1 MKTIKVWIALAVI
14 SLLATAGCR
23 SHVIKISVTNISNQ
37 SISNIIFDYPG
48 ATFGISSLAPG
59 KTFPYAIKP
68 YEAGMIKIQFT
79 NTAGAIHTY
88 TGTRVSKGD
97 EGSIDVQLTQETTIV
112 HPTLPRH

>member
-1 MKTIKVWIALAVI
+1 MKAWMAIALI

-23 SHVIKISVTNISNQ
+23 SHVIKINVTNTSSQ
-37 SISNIIFDYPG
+37 PISNIIFDYPG

-79 NTAGAIHTY
+79 NAAGAIHTY

-97 EGSIDVQLTQETTIV
+97 EGSIDVQLTQDTTMV